1 MDEKLIE
8 QISSSTGIPQMLV
21 SRTAQARA
29 AVSGVSVDDVLR
41 SWTGGE
47 SIQSSPSATVEIDVD
62 AAPIVEEDPVSSVEV
77 EAEQT
82 EEIEEEVVDS
92 VDSIQTALLIKEN
105 LPPPVSIGEKIL
117 KSFKFGLGFGVVVGF
132 VQGLLS
138 SSYLYDGL
146 ILEAETQKLISE
158 YNALSFVLI
167 VSVSTSFFGILNS
180 LNIKKYLD
188 SNYEG
193 FGISTTDRESVFTG
207 GGLGLVFGSSTAFF
221 IINSIGETIEPI
233 LPEDPVTNLI
243 AVGGAFWR
251 IVILSTLVQAVI
263 STITMILGVPKGLQE
278 YEDSEAKKIR
288 QRIVGSIVIPLGSIV
303 VGGLIA
309 VAIAQVF
316 LNFHEYAPL
325 FALIISAAILLF
337 ASAMSAAPKI
347 KITKSEVLIASA
359 GVLTL
364 IIIIAS
370 VAASQH

>member
-1 MDEKLIE
+1 MENVEEELE
-8 QISSSTGIPQMLV
+8 QI
-21 SRTAQARA
+21 
-29 AVSGVSVDDVLR
+29 DY
-41 SWTGGE
+41 
-47 SIQSSPSATVEIDVD
+47 
-62 AAPIVEEDPVSSVEV
+62 EV
-77 EAEQT
+77 EKT
-82 EEIEEEVVDS
+82 K
-92 VDSIQTALLIKEN
+92 TAVLIKEDF
-105 LPPPVSIGEKIL
+105 PPPVNMIEKLL
-117 KSFKFGLGFGVVVGF
+117 KSIKFGLGFGLIAGF
-132 VQGLLS
+132 IQGLLS

-146 ILEAETQKLISE
+146 ILEAETQKLIAE
-158 YNALSFVLI
+158 YDTVSFVI
-167 VSVSTSFFGILNS
+167 IISVSTSFLGILNS
-180 LNIKKYLD
+180 LNIKKFLD

-193 FGISTTDRESVFTG
+193 FGILTTDRESIFTG

-221 IINSIGETIEPI
+221 IINSIGQRIEGI

-243 AVGGAFWR
+243 AVSGAFWR
-251 IVILSTLVQAVI
+251 VVLISTFVQAAI
-263 STITMILGVPKGLQE
+263 SSLTMILGVPKGLEE
-278 YEDSEAKKIR
+278 YEDAEAQKIR
-288 QRIVGSIVIPLGSIV
+288 QRIVGSVVIPLGSIV

>member
-1 MDEKLIE
+1 MSEKL
-8 QISSSTGIPQMLV
+8 
-21 SRTAQARA
+21 
-29 AVSGVSVDDVLR
+29 
-41 SWTGGE
+41 
-47 SIQSSPSATVEIDVD
+47 
-62 AAPIVEEDPVSSVEV
+62 
-77 EAEQT
+77 
-82 EEIEEEVVDS
+82 
-92 VDSIQTALLIKEN
+92 
-105 LPPPVSIGEKIL
+105 L
-117 KSFKFGLGFGVVVGF
+117 KSLKFGLGFGLIAGF
-132 VQGLLS
+132 IQGLLS

-146 ILEAETQKLISE
+146 ILEAETQKLIAE
-158 YNALSFVLI
+158 YDTVSFVIIISL
-167 VSVSTSFFGILNS
+167 STSFLGILNS
-180 LNIKKYLD
+180 LNIKKFLD

-193 FGISTTDRESVFTG
+193 FGILTTDRESIFTG

-221 IINSIGETIEPI
+221 IINSIGQRIEGI

-251 IVILSTLVQAVI
+251 IVLISTFVQAAI
-263 STITMILGVPKGLQE
+263 SSLTMILGVPKGLEE
-278 YEDSEAKKIR
+278 YEDAEAQKIR
-288 QRIVGSIVIPLGSIV
+288 QRIVGSVVIPLGSIV

-309 VAIAQVF
+309 IAIAQVF

>member
-1 MDEKLIE
+1 MDEKLVE

-47 SIQSSPSATVEIDVD
+47 AIQSSSDTTVEVEAD
-62 AAPIVEEDPVSSVEV
+62 AAPIKEEEPISSVEPKV
-77 EAEQT
+77 
-82 EEIEEEVVDS
+82 EEVDEEVLSNVDS
-92 VDSIQTALLIKEN
+92 VQTAVLIKED

-117 KSFKFGLGFGVVVGF
+117 KSFKLGLGFGVVVGF

-278 YEDSEAKKIR
+278 YEDTEAKKIR

>member
-1 MDEKLIE
+1 MDEKLVE

-41 SWTGGE
+41 SWSGGE
-47 SIQSSPSATVEIDVD
+47 AIESSPSPTTEVKSEASV
-62 AAPIVEEDPVSSVEV
+62 VEE
-77 EAEQT
+77 EAP
-82 EEIEEEVVDS
+82 
-92 VDSIQTALLIKEN
+92 VDSIEIEIEQKDEVEIENTTELIQPTVLIKED
-105 LPPPVSIGEKIL
+105 LPPPVSVGEKIL
-117 KSFKFGLGFGVVVGF
+117 KSFKFGLGFGVLAGF
-132 VQGLLS
+132 VQGLIS

-146 ILEAETQKLISE
+146 ILEAETQELIAE

-167 VSVSTSFFGILNS
+167 ISLSSSFLGILNS
-180 LNIKKYLD
+180 LNIKKFLD

-193 FGISTTDRESVFTG
+193 FGILTTDRESMFTG

-233 LPEDPVTNLI
+233 LPEDPITNLI

-251 IVILSTLVQAVI
+251 IVILSTFVQAVI
-263 STITMILGVPKGLQE
+263 STITMILGVPKGLQD
-278 YEDSEAKKIR
+278 YEDDEAQKIR
-288 QRIVGSIVIPLGSIV
+288 QRIVGSIVIPLGSII

-337 ASAMSAAPKI
+337 ASVMSAAPKI
-347 KITKSEVLIASA
+347 KITRSEVLIASA

-364 IIIIAS
+364 IVIIAS

>member
-1 MDEKLIE
+1 MNENLVK
-8 QISSSTGIPQMLV
+8 QVSSSSGIPQMLV
-21 SRTAQARA
+21 SRSAQARA
-29 AVSGVSVDDVLR
+29 EASGVSVDDVLN

-47 SIQSSPSATVEIDVD
+47 AIQSSSAPSAASSTPEAEIAPVVKEESPISEVEN
-62 AAPIVEEDPVSSVEV
+62 VEEELEQIDYEV
-77 EAEQT
+77 EKT
-82 EEIEEEVVDS
+82 K
-92 VDSIQTALLIKEN
+92 TAVLIKED
-105 LPPPVSIGEKIL
+105 LPPPVNMSEKL
-117 KSFKFGLGFGVVVGF
+117 VKSLKFGLGFGLIAGF
-132 VQGLLS
+132 IQGLLS

-146 ILEAETQKLISE
+146 ILEAETQKLIAE
-158 YNALSFVLI
+158 YDTVSFVI
-167 VSVSTSFFGILNS
+167 IISVSTSFLGILNS
-180 LNIKKYLD
+180 LNIKKFLD

-193 FGISTTDRESVFTG
+193 FGILTTDRESVFTG

-221 IINSIGETIEPI
+221 IINSIGQRIEGI
-233 LPEDPVTNLI
+233 LPEDPITNLI

-251 IVILSTLVQAVI
+251 VVLISTFVQAAI
-263 STITMILGVPKGLQE
+263 SSLTMILGVPKGLEE
-278 YEDSEAKKIR
+278 YEDAEAQKIR
-288 QRIVGSIVIPLGSIV
+288 QRIVGSVVIPLGSIV

>member
-1 MDEKLIE
+1 MDEKLVE
-8 QISSSTGIPQMLV
+8 QVSSATGIPQMLV

-41 SWTGGE
+41 SWSGGE
-47 SIQSSPSATVEIDVD
+47 AIHSSPSATT
-62 AAPIVEEDPVSSVEV
+62 EV
-77 EAEQT
+77 EAVSPVVDEEVAVNSTEVEEEQV
-82 EEIEEEVVDS
+82 EEIEIENIVEP
-92 VDSIQTALLIKEN
+92 IQTTVLIKED
-105 LPPPVSIGEKIL
+105 LPPPVNISEKIL
-117 KSFKFGLGFGVVVGF
+117 KSFKFGLGFGIVAGF
-132 VQGLLS
+132 IQGLLS

-146 ILEAETQKLISE
+146 ILEAETQKLIAE

-167 VSVSTSFFGILNS
+167 ISLSTSFLGILNS
-180 LNIKKYLD
+180 LNIKKFLD
-188 SNYEG
+188 SNYKG
-193 FGISTTDRESVFTG
+193 FGILTSDRESIFTG

-233 LPEDPVTNLI
+233 LPEDPVINLI

-251 IVILSTLVQAVI
+251 IVILSTLVQAII
-263 STITMILGVPKGLQE
+263 STITMLLGVPKGLQD
-278 YEDSEAKKIR
+278 YEDTEAQKIR
-288 QRIVGSIVIPLGSIV
+288 QRIVGSIVIPLGSII

-337 ASAMSAAPKI
+337 ASVMSAAPKI
-347 KITKSEVLIASA
+347 KITRSEVLIASA

-364 IIIIAS
+364 IVIIAS

>member
-1 MDEKLIE
+1 VENVEEELE
-8 QISSSTGIPQMLV
+8 QI
-21 SRTAQARA
+21 
-29 AVSGVSVDDVLR
+29 DY
-41 SWTGGE
+41 
-47 SIQSSPSATVEIDVD
+47 
-62 AAPIVEEDPVSSVEV
+62 EV
-77 EAEQT
+77 EKT
-82 EEIEEEVVDS
+82 K
-92 VDSIQTALLIKEN
+92 TAVLIKED
-105 LPPPVSIGEKIL
+105 LPQPVNMSEKL
-117 KSFKFGLGFGVVVGF
+117 VKSLKFGLGFGLIAGF
-132 VQGLLS
+132 IQGLLS

-146 ILEAETQKLISE
+146 ILEAETQKLIAE
-158 YNALSFVLI
+158 YDTVSFVI
-167 VSVSTSFFGILNS
+167 IISVSTSFLGILNS
-180 LNIKKYLD
+180 LNIKKFLD

-193 FGISTTDRESVFTG
+193 FGILTTDRESIFTG

-221 IINSIGETIEPI
+221 IINSIGQRIEGI

-243 AVGGAFWR
+243 AVSGAFWR
-251 IVILSTLVQAVI
+251 VVLISTFVQAAI
-263 STITMILGVPKGLQE
+263 SSLTMILGVPKGLEE
-278 YEDSEAKKIR
+278 YEDAEAQKIR
-288 QRIVGSIVIPLGSIV
+288 QRIVGSVVIPLGSIV